1 VYYPRVPEVLA
12 ADDRLTNVATQYIA
26 LFRGMP
32 RSVPPPPVRDISLG
46 QLRLLLWLQ
55 LEGAQ
60 PMGRIADVFDLTA
73 TASTGFVGRIERHGL
88 VERRHRLDDRRV
100 VECALTDAGRQF
112 LDAVSG
118 VRIETIRRALAVL
131 DDAELTEFERLLKV
145 ILDRQERSA

>member
-1 VYYPRVPEVLA
+1 
-12 ADDRLTNVATQYIA
+12 
-26 LFRGMP
+26 M
-32 RSVPPPPVRDISLG
+32 
-46 QLRLLLWLQ
+46 
-55 LEGAQ
+55 
-60 PMGRIADVFDLTA
+60 FDLTA

-131 DDAELTEFERLLKV
+131 DDAELTEFERLLKL
-145 ILDRQERSA
+145 ILERQERPA